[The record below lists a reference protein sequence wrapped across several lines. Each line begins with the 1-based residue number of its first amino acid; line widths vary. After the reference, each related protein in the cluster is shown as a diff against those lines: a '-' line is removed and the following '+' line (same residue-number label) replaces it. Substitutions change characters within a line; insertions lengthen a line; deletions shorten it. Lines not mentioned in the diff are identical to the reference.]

1 MVPALVSRRQVL
13 RGGVA
18 VGAALWLAP
27 MLAACGDPNED
38 QLSFLNWQDY
48 IDPTILTDFT
58 SDSGL
63 TVTYETYASND
74 ELARRLNLADVARR
88 RGREA
93 TSFDLIVPSDN
104 LLDQLRTLEQLQEL
118 DDAIV
123 TSLGNLSPAFRAE
136 PFDPGNRFS
145 VPWATGTTGIG
156 YDASVFDE
164 APGWEVF
171 LDTTYAGK
179 MTILDEERDAFAAA
193 LFSLGEDPNATDPA
207 VVDGAAD
214 RLIAMKG
221 VIAGF
226 DSATYL
232 DRLADGELVC
242 AHAYSTDVL
251 QARERN
257 PDLAY
262 TVPEAGGLRWIDSL
276 CIPIS
281 APNPEGANRFI
292 EFYLQP
298 EISATN
304 AVASKVD
311 TGNEAAQ
318 AFVPPE
324 ILDDPA
330 IYPSEA
336 DLERLVFTQPLDDA
350 DQAVYDEAWR
360 RVEAEPPVS

>member
-1 MVPALVSRRQVL
+1 MVSRRQVL

-18 VGAALWLAP
+18 AGAAIWLAP
-27 MLAACGDPNED
+27 ALAACSDPADD

-48 IDPTILTDFT
+48 IDPTILTDF
-58 SDSGL
+58 SKQSGL
-63 TVTYETYASND
+63 TVTYETFASND
-74 ELARRLNLADVARR
+74 ELAKRLNLAGVARR

-104 LLDQLRTLEQLQEL
+104 LLDQLRTLDQLQEL
-118 DDAIV
+118 DDSIV
-123 TSLGNLSPAFRAE
+123 KSLDNLAPAFRAE

-156 YDASVFDE
+156 YDATVFDE
-164 APGWEVF
+164 PPGWDVF
-171 LDTTYAGK
+171 LDEAFAGK
-179 MTILDEERDAFAAA
+179 MTVLDEERDAFAAA

-207 VVDGAAD
+207 VVGGAAD
-214 RLIAMKG
+214 RLIEMKG

-226 DSATYL
+226 NSATYL
-232 DRLADGELVC
+232 DLLADGDLVC

-257 PDLAY
+257 PDLTY
-262 TVPEAGGLRWIDSL
+262 VVPEDGGLRWIDSL
-276 CIPIS
+276 CIPIE
-281 APNPEGANRFI
+281 APNPDGANRFI

-298 EISATN
+298 EVSASN
-304 AVASKVD
+304 AIASKVD
-311 TGNEAAQ
+311 TGNAAAQ
-318 AFVPPE
+318 EFVPPE

-336 DLERLVFTQPLDDA
+336 DLERLVFTQPLDEV

-360 RVEAEPPVS
+360 RVQAAPPA

>member
-1 MVPALVSRRQVL
+1 MDRSLVSRRQVL
-13 RGGVA
+13 RGGVVA
-18 VGAALWLAP
+18 GAAFWLAP
-27 MLAACGDPNED
+27 ALASCGDPNED

-58 SDSGL
+58 KESGL
-63 TVTYETYASND
+63 SVTYETYASND
-74 ELARRLNLADVARR
+74 ELAQRLNLADVARR

-104 LLDQLRTLEQLQEL
+104 LLDQLRTLDQLQQL
-118 DDAIV
+118 DDGIV
-123 TSLGNLSPAFRAE
+123 TSLDNLQPAFRAE

-156 YDASVFDE
+156 YDATVFDE
-164 APGWEVF
+164 PPDWDVF
-171 LDTTYAGK
+171 LDEAYAGQ
-179 MTILDEERDAFAAA
+179 MTILDEMRDAFALA

-214 RLIAMKG
+214 RLIEMKG
-221 VIAGF
+221 VISGF

-251 QARERN
+251 QAQERN

-262 TVPEAGGLRWIDSL
+262 VVPAGGGLRWIDSL
-276 CIPIS
+276 CIPVN
-281 APNPEGANRFI
+281 APNPQAANTFI

-304 AVASKVD
+304 AIASKVD

-318 AFVPPE
+318 AFIPPE
-324 ILDDPA
+324 ILEDPA
-330 IYPSEA
+330 IYPTAA
-336 DLERLVFTQPLDDA
+336 DVERLVFTQPLDEA

-360 RVEAEPPVS
+360 RVEAAPPA